1 MSEKNGRGRTL
12 TRREALA
19 ISARFGATVASVGAA
34 YMLTGGTRSFA
45 QTAMSE
51 AEKKDKADHILTMG
65 LDGKLELFPDRP
77 VTPESTWIFGTP
89 QYKEAIETGSEGRIY
104 VDLHDA
110 GALGSQTAAL
120 KKVQQGVIQGCSCS
134 TQNAAQLAPIWNVID
149 VPYTVGPVENAW
161 KLIFS
166 KEFNDTVRAE
176 SRSRRLMVA
185 YIMPYLRWLEMSIT
199 VDNDVLKP
207 EDLDG
212 MKMRVTGSELEQAAF
227 GILPANP
234 TPIAWAEVYSA
245 LKDGAVDGIHVTPTS
260 VYDGGMEPVIGQIVD
275 TMWMYNN
282 DSIWLDN
289 RWVEGLADDL
299 QEVVMQ
305 ANFEAQK
312 RIYDNYEA
320 IHREAIGT
328 TPNGPEVGWKAGD
341 TRIIHLTDEQRQAWQ
356 DYLSVERN
364 ADVYDPLIDKFGRES
379 YETVLEVVKS
389 GSPEPRPWW
398 TT

>member
-1 MSEKNGRGRTL
+1 MSDDHERGRTL

-34 YMLTGGTRSFA
+34 YMLTDGALTFA
-45 QTAMSE
+45 EAATSE
-51 AEKKDKADHILTMG
+51 AEKKANAEHVLTMG
-65 LDGKLELFPDRP
+65 LDGKLGLFPGRP
-77 VTPESTWIFGTP
+77 VVEESTWIYGTP
-89 QYKEAIETGSEGRIY
+89 QYKEAIETGSGGRIY

-110 GALGSQTAAL
+110 GALGGQTAAL

-161 KLIFS
+161 KLIYS
-166 KEFNDTVRAE
+166 QEFAATVRAE
-176 SRSRRLMVA
+176 SQTRRLMAA

-199 VDNDVLKP
+199 VDQDVLKP

-212 MKMRVTGSELEQAAF
+212 RKMRVTGSELEQAAF

-260 VYDGGMEPVIGQIVD
+260 VFDGGMEPVIGQIVD
-275 TMWMYNN
+275 TKWMYNN

-289 RWVEGLADDL
+289 RWVEGLPEDL
-299 QEVVMQ
+299 REIVMQ
-305 ANFEAQK
+305 ANFDAQK
-312 RIYDNYEA
+312 RIHDDYEA
-320 IHREAIGT
+320 IHREALGT
-328 TPNGPEVGWKAGD
+328 TPEGPEVGWKEGD
-341 TRIIHLTDEQRQAWQ
+341 TRIIHLTDEQRQVWQ

-364 ADVYDPLIDKFGRES
+364 AAVYDPLIDKFGREA

-398 TT
+398 KA